1 MPRKAKLFRVVVDR
15 KLGIDWEHSVK
26 SSEEDSLQT
35 YQVQEGYDELNRNT
49 MLSSAV
55 HSHTKSSLK
64 QFLFNSQSLIKDKR
78 SSSSIN
84 SEC

>member
-1 MPRKAKLFRVVVDR
+1 LPRKAKLFRVVVDR

-49 MLSSAV
+49 MLSSTV
-55 HSHTKSSLK
+55 YDTSKISLK
-64 QFLFNSQSLIKDKR
+64 QFLFNTQSQIKDKR

-84 SEC
+84 SEG